1 MRLLSWLRTPK
12 DRIAESRDAPVEGE
26 KKALRAELA
35 QTVVTFERKRY
46 RVHQIA
52 EQALQRMRED

>member
-1 MRLLSWLRTPK
+1 MSLLSWLRTPK
-12 DRIAESRDAPVEGE
+12 DRTAESKDEPVEGE

-35 QTVVTFERKRY
+35 QTVVTFERKRF

-52 EQALQRMRED
+52 AQALQRMRDE